1 MYDPET
7 YWPERYR
14 RQGPSYVARGGRPDV
29 AQQQVEAVTPYF
41 EHLPSE
47 GRVLDFG
54 CGPGRFRPS
63 LEARG
68 LDYEGVDLIPELG
81 TMEVEDIRPG
91 SFDTAVAIFVLQ
103 HIVDERD
110 YESSVARLWR
120 ALMPGGVLLVVDHHP
135 TPEPDPHMHPRGPW
149 RLWEVWD
156 MLHGCPLPP
165 VPSVQPLDRNHWLGT
180 LEKGD
185 P

>member
-14 RQGPSYVARGGRPDV
+14 RQGPSYVARGGRPEV

-41 EHLPSE
+41 DLLPSE

-54 CGPGRFRPS
+54 CGPGRFRPA

-91 SFDTAVAIFVLQ
+91 SFDVAVAIFVLQ
-103 HIVDERD
+103 HIVDEGAYRSAVD
-110 YESSVARLWR
+110 TLFT
-120 ALMPGGVLLVVDHHP
+120 ALRPGGSLLVVDHDP
-135 TPEPDPHMHPRGPW
+135 MDDPDDHMRPRGP
-149 RLWEVWD
+149 D
-156 MLHGCPLPP
+156 GLPAP
-165 VPSVQPLDRNHWLGT
+165 EWVDGWWVGPAPEDHWAGLFIR
-180 LEKGD
+180 
-185 P
+185 